1 MKVLIVEDDTL
12 LQTGI
17 SAALVAEGYAYDSA
31 YNATQAQ
38 NYIQA
43 GEYSAILLDL
53 GLPDKNGLQLLKQWR
68 KEKITIPVLVI
79 TARDSLED
87 RVSGLDAGADDY
99 LIKPFEL
106 VELLARLRALIRRHQ
121 GQSDNLIEAGDI
133 SLDLVNRIVRNKDGQ
148 VALTPREFA
157 ILTRL
162 MLKKNKVVNRE
173 LLQQDIYSWQDNFG
187 SNTLEVYIHNLRQK
201 LGKELIQTVR
211 GVGYRLGTSE

>member
-1 MKVLIVEDDTL
+1 MKMLIVEDDSL
-12 LQTGI
+12 LQSGI
-17 SAALVAEGYAYDSA
+17 SAALMAEGYACDSA
-31 YNATQAQ
+31 YSATEAQ
-38 NYIQA
+38 NYLNG

-53 GLPDKNGLQLLKQWR
+53 GLPDKNGLILLKQWR
-68 KEKITIPVLVI
+68 KEKVTIPVLVI

-106 VELLARLRALIRRHQ
+106 VELQARLRALIRRHQ
-121 GQSDNLIEAGDI
+121 GQSDNLIEAGAI
-133 SLDLVNRIVRNKDGQ
+133 SLDLANRIVRLNGNE
-148 VALTPREFA
+148 VALTQREFA

-162 MLKKNKVVNRE
+162 MLKKDKVVNRE

-201 LGKELIQTVR
+201 LGKNLIQTVR
-211 GVGYRLGTSE
+211 GVGYRLGVPD

>member
-1 MKVLIVEDDTL
+1 MKILIVEDDTL

-17 SAALVAEGYAYDSA
+17 SAALATEGYACDSA
-31 YNATQAQ
+31 YDAAQAQ
-38 NYIQA
+38 SYIQA

-68 KEKITIPVLVI
+68 KEKIMIPVLVI

-87 RVSGLDAGADDY
+87 RVSGLDSGADDY

-121 GQSDNLIEAGDI
+121 GQGDNLIEAGEI
-133 SLDLVNRIVRNKDGQ
+133 SLDLANRIVRCKEEL

-162 MLKKNKVVNRE
+162 MLKKDKVVNRE

-201 LGKELIQTVR
+201 LGKNLIQTVR
-211 GVGYRLGTSE
+211 GVGYRLGVSE